1 VTALAHLEE
10 CPYSDPPFG
19 ELTDD
24 HIFPQFMGGRA
35 KIRVC
40 RECNSRFGHSFEAES
55 ARQIKR
61 LQVFIS
67 HFGLDL
73 TLNAASWPS
82 ALVVGDKT
90 YDLRAGPN
98 GVQYE
103 LARPVIRRDDSGMI
117 VSYQS
122 RSRAEGQQIAQNL
135 VRKGKAKRVEI
146 EEAPG
151 ENLNDIKLGIGLSFN
166 PGLYKFAT
174 KLVANAAVFM
184 GRGSLVRNSGIAKY
198 LHGTGEWPAAVAYC
212 DTAGIRKL
220 RPALSHTIYIEF
232 GALSHAIVLL
242 FGEMQIYVPLPVAS
256 PGAILGFLDPITGE
270 ESFEDVTPIG
280 LIPPPRFVSA
290 EKAETHLEEMLKC
303 LEEESKARGATHP
316 PDLRLLEMDLGKPL
330 PLYSENGT
338 YKFLNT
344 FKEER
349 GEVRRYFPESFA
361 ASSSIFMPARSVSGV
376 TAFL

>member
-1 VTALAHLEE
+1 MTALAHLEE

-220 RPALSHTIYIEF
+220 RPEMCIRDSLNISLVSPPVPLVLDYKKHSKLERSIEQVQSEGDQF
-232 GALSHAIVLL
+232 KDKL
-242 FGEMQIYVPLPVAS
+242 FGIGGFEPMQLLRETVSTVCLVTVTSLNFLPTKQ
-256 PGAILGFLDPITGE
+256 F
-270 ESFEDVTPIG
+270 FECLAVDRGGNGRFFSRICYQIWLMHAGRDQTEHTSSG
-280 LIPPPRFVSA
+280 RNLPRSA
-290 EKAETHLEEMLKC
+290 L
-303 LEEESKARGATHP
+303 
-316 PDLRLLEMDLGKPL
+316 
-330 PLYSENGT
+330 
-338 YKFLNT
+338 
-344 FKEER
+344 
-349 GEVRRYFPESFA
+349 
-361 ASSSIFMPARSVSGV
+361 
-376 TAFL
+376 